1 MKLKQ
6 LFILLLLIN
15 IFALIFVVMTIS
27 EYQKAT
33 KELELSYKQQHRSLV
48 LADELRQSSDDL
60 TRMART
66 YVITANE
73 RFKKQFQK
81 VLDIRNGVLPRPK
94 NYNHIYWDF
103 KTLVDEDNNSFEEG
117 EKISLREL
125 MKQAGF
131 PEIELQLLY
140 QSAKESDDLTS
151 LETKAMNAVKGIF
164 QDKNGEYTVYGRPD
178 LEYAGSIMHSNEYHE
193 AKIAIMKP
201 LNQFYI
207 AFEKRT
213 QEKVNIAHERV
224 KQLEN
229 AVAIAIFVL
238 ILLVLLSFFI
248 LLTRIMYPIESLKNT
263 MLRLSKNDMDTKIPE
278 HLNDDEVG
286 DMIGSV
292 EIFKKN
298 ALQLIHNEESL
309 KQAIKEA
316 NIANH
321 AKSVFLANMSHEL
334 RTPLNAILGFTK
346 ILEKSKNINIQEK
359 DNLKTIKNSGN
370 HLLTIINEILE
381 FSKLEAGKIK
391 IENNDFNLYK
401 TINEIKEM
409 FDIRFE
415 KKNLDFAI
423 EIDKNVP
430 QYINGDELRIRQIII
445 NILGNS
451 LKFTKKGSVALKI
464 YLQYNQIYFTI
475 KDTGI
480 GIEKSELKHI
490 FKPFEQSKE
499 QKHSKQGTGLGLS
512 ISKELSKMMQGDIR
526 VWSEKNVGSE
536 FLFYIRYT
544 KATMIND
551 MVEIE
556 EKIEKNITYENKTV
570 LVVDDIEENRLLLVQ
585 LLQQYNI
592 KTIEAKDGNEVMD
605 ILSAN
610 KIDLIFMDISMP
622 ILNGYETTS
631 LIRKNSLYMLTPI
644 VIVSANIFKEDEE
657 KAYEVGANGFLQKPI
672 DEDKLA
678 LYLNRYLYFECVEM
692 KTLETEIKNKIIE
705 YAKELDATSIEK
717 IIEESTINK
726 EIENKILSYLDDYDF
741 NGLIAYLK

>member
-391 IENNDFNLYK
+391 IENKDFNLYK

-451 LKFTKKGSVALKI
+451 LKFTKKGSVTLKI
-464 YLQYNQIYFTI
+464 YLQYNQIYFAI

-526 VWSEKNVGSE
+526 VRSEKNVGSE

-556 EKIEKNITYENKTV
+556 DDIEKNIKYENKTV

>member
-33 KELELSYKQQHRSLV
+33 KQLEFAYKQQHRSLV

-66 YVITANE
+66 YVITGKV

-103 KTLVDEDNNSFEEG
+103 KTLDDEGKEKFEDG

-131 PEIELQLLY
+131 PDTELQLLY

-151 LETKAMNAVKGIF
+151 LETKAMNAVMGIF
-164 QDKNGEYTVYGRPD
+164 QDDDGKYTVFGRPD
-178 LEYAGSIMHSNEYHE
+178 LKYAGNIMHSDEYHE

-201 LNQFYI
+201 LDKFYI

-213 QEKVNIAHERV
+213 QEKVNIAHARV
-224 KQLEN
+224 KQLAN
-229 AVAIAIFVL
+229 AVAIAIIVL

-248 LLTRIMYPIESLKNT
+248 ILTRIMYPLESLKNA
-263 MLRLSKNDMDTKIPE
+263 MLRLSKNDMDTKMPE

-292 EIFKKN
+292 EIFKQN

-321 AKSVFLANMSHEL
+321 SKSVFLANMSHEL

-346 ILEKSKNINIQEK
+346 LLEKSENINIQEK

-391 IENNDFNLYK
+391 IENSDFNLFK

-409 FDIRFE
+409 FDIRFQ
-415 KKNLDFAI
+415 KKNLEFNILI
-423 EIDKNVP
+423 EDNVP
-430 QYINGDELRIRQIII
+430 EYINGDELRIRQIII

-451 LKFTKKGSVALKI
+451 LKFTKVGSVILRI
-464 YLQYNQIYFTI
+464 YLKDNQIYFSI
-475 KDTGI
+475 KDSGI
-480 GIEKSELKHI
+480 GIEESELKHI

-512 ISKELSKMMQGDIR
+512 ISKELSKLMKGNIKLK
-526 VWSEKNVGSE
+526 SKIGEGSE
-536 FLFYIRYT
+536 FIFYIKYIRSNT
-544 KATMIND
+544 
-551 MVEIE
+551 IE
-556 EKIEKNITYENKTV
+556 DIIESEDNIDDNIKYENKTV

-592 KTIEAKDGNEVMD
+592 KTIEAKDGSEVME
-605 ILSAN
+605 ILDDT
-610 KIDLIFMDISMP
+610 IDLIFMDISMP
-622 ILNGYETTS
+622 IMDGYETTS
-631 LIRKNSLYMLTPI
+631 LIRENKLYSLTPI
-644 VIVSANIFKEDEE
+644 VMVSANIFKEDEE
-657 KAYEVGANGFLQKPI
+657 KAYEAGANGFLQKPI
-672 DEDKLA
+672 DEDKLVEF
-678 LYLNRYLYFECVEM
+678 LTRYLYFECM
-692 KTLETEIKNKIIE
+692 KTQKIDNELKNKIID
-705 YAKELDATSIEK
+705 YAKGLDSISIEN
-717 IIEESTINK
+717 ILQNNTIDEETKSV
-726 EIENKILSYLDDYDF
+726 ILAYLDDYDF
-741 NGLIAYLK
+741 NGIITYLE